1 MLMTTKEKY
10 AYTAGFVD
18 GEGYI
23 GMVKRYDKT
32 GKEPFYVVPVVKI
45 ANTDYEVLYFLK
57 KEYGGYIGKERT
69 DKKAKNSKPSR
80 MWELRNRKSVE
91 EFLVKITPY
100 LIIKKERADIVLSF
114 IKECGTWRQ
123 YALSQERRLEY
134 YWQMRKLNCRG
145 LATTE

>member
-1 MLMTTKEKY
+1 MTTKEKH

-32 GKEPFYVVPVVKI
+32 GKEPFYAVPIVKI
-45 ANTDYEVLYFLK
+45 ANTDYEVLYLLK
-57 KEYGGYIGKERT
+57 EEYGGYIGKERI

-80 MWELRNRKSVE
+80 MWELKNRK
-91 EFLVKITPY
+91 LVKIFLEKIFPY
-100 LIIKKERADIVLSF
+100 LIIKKERAKIVLSF
-114 IKECGTWRQ
+114 IEECGTWRQ
-123 YALSQERRLEY
+123 QYGVSEEKRIEY
-134 YWQMRKLNCRG
+134 YWKMRELNRRG